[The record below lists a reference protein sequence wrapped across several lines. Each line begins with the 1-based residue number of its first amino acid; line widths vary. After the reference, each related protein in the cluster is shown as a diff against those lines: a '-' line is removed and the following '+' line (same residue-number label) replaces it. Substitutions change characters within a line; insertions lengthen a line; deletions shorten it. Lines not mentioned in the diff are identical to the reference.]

1 MTMRGVRFFRDRTA
15 SAATE
20 MALITPLLVTLLF
33 GGFEAGYY
41 FWNAH
46 KMVKAVRDG
55 SRFAARM
62 PLDAFDCSGS
72 GAFASPAIVVPVG
85 ASGNPTVEQAIKNV
99 TRTGAVD
106 GNNPTMVP
114 NWTNAQVFVT
124 VTCDDTDAG
133 GTDMTTGIFHDFD
146 KVIRVRIVGQAS
158 YQPLFSTLGF
168 DTGGIGLRAASHAV
182 VMGL

>member
-1 MTMRGVRFFRDRTA
+1 MKMPGVRFLRDRTA

-55 SRFAARM
+55 SRFAGRM
-62 PLDAFDCSGS
+62 PFDAYDCSG
-72 GAFASPAIVVPVG
+72 GGVFASPAVVLPLG

-106 GNNPTMVP
+106 GNNPVMVP
-114 NWTNAQVFVT
+114 GWTNAQVT
-124 VTCDDTDAG
+124 VQIMCGATDAG
-133 GTDMTTGIFHDFD
+133 GGSMATGIFKDSTD
-146 KVIRVRIVGQAS
+146 VIRVRIVGQAT

-168 DTGGIGLRAASHAV
+168 ATGGIGLRAASQAV